1 MIRTLLALLILC
13 ATAFPASAHRLK
25 VFVTIEGD
33 TIRGY
38 AFFVGGGR
46 AALVPWSAR
55 DAAGGAIA
63 AGNTDAQGGFAFAA
77 PQPPVS
83 DVTVTVDT
91 REGHVASAT
100 LAAARLGGTATA
112 AVPDPATA
120 RGGAAAPASLSA
132 DAAAQADRH
141 LAATVEA
148 AVQRQVA
155 PLLERLEEM
164 DSRLR
169 FADVLSGVFL
179 ILGLAGAA
187 LWARGRRT

>member
-1 MIRTLLALLILC
+1 MIRALLALLIVC

-25 VFVTIEGD
+25 VFATVEGG

-46 AALVPWSAR
+46 AALVPWAAK
-55 DAAGGAIA
+55 DASGGALA
-63 AGNTDAQGGFAFAA
+63 SGTTDEQGGFAFAA
-77 PQPPVS
+77 PPPPVS

-91 REGHVASAT
+91 REGHVAAAT
-100 LAAARLGGTATA
+100 LAAARLGGTAA
-112 AVPDPATA
+112 AVPARAGATA
-120 RGGAAAPASLSA
+120 PAGFSD
-132 DAAAQADRH
+132 DAAAQADRR

-148 AVQRQVA
+148 AVQRQVG
-155 PLLERLEEM
+155 PLLERFEQLET
-164 DSRLR
+164 RLR
-169 FADVLSGVFL
+169 LADVLSGVFL

>member
-1 MIRTLLALLILC
+1 MMRALLALLILC

-25 VFVTIEGD
+25 VFATVEDG

-46 AALVPWSAR
+46 AALVPWAAK
-55 DAAGGAIA
+55 DASGGTIA
-63 AGNTDAQGGFAFAA
+63 SGNTDERGGFAFAVPA
-77 PQPPVS
+77 PPVS

-91 REGHVASAT
+91 REGHVAAAT
-100 LAAARLGGTATA
+100 LAAIRLGGTA
-112 AVPDPATA
+112 
-120 RGGAAAPASLSA
+120 AAAPDPVTARAGADVPAALST

-141 LAATVEA
+141 LAATVET
-148 AVQRQVA
+148 AVQRQVG
-155 PLLERLEEM
+155 PLLERFEQME
-164 DSRLR
+164 SRLR
-169 FADVLSGVFL
+169 LADVLSGVFL

>member
-1 MIRTLLALLILC
+1 MIRALTALLILC
-13 ATAFPASAHRLK
+13 ATAVPASAHRLK
-25 VFVTIEGD
+25 VFVTIEGG

-46 AALVPWSAR
+46 AALVPWAAK

-63 AGNTDAQGGFAFAA
+63 SGNTDVQGGFAFAA
-77 PQPPVS
+77 PPPPAS

-91 REGHVASAT
+91 REGHVATAT
-100 LAAARLGGTATA
+100 LAAARLGG
-112 AVPDPATA
+112 P
-120 RGGAAAPASLSA
+120 AAAASVPAPAGVAADAPAGLSA

-141 LAATVEA
+141 LAAIVEA

-164 DSRLR
+164 DARLR
-169 FADVLSGVFL
+169 YADVLSGVFL
-179 ILGLAGAA
+179 ILGLAGAG
-187 LWARGRRT
+187 LWASGRRR